1 MVPPNRS
8 KLKLP
13 KASQL
18 LDGYSRCTRNG
29 FVATNNDGLI
39 THFSPRM
46 AELTGWVEAE
56 MLGTPATELFMLP
69 QAPNTESSENGVKRQ
84 ESIVKT
90 REGKNITLPVRV
102 TEIFDDEKNI
112 EGQVAIFSEDQMLIQ
127 LIKLKLNL

>member
-1 MVPPNRS
+1 M
-8 KLKLP
+8 
-13 KASQL
+13 
-18 LDGYSRCTRNG
+18 
-29 FVATNNDGLI
+29 
-39 THFSPRM
+39 
-46 AELTGWVEAE
+46 VEAE

-112 EGQVAIFSEDQMLIQ
+112 EGQVAIFSGRPNAHTIDKAQAEFVSTVSHELRTPITS
-127 LIKLKLNL
+127 IKGFASTILTTKARIYRHY